1 MRRCAIRYAIGW
13 EWGGAMPPKKSAV
26 IKKAV
31 SERYLKSADL
41 ENPRAG
47 HTFGLGLSFL
57 IGF

>member
-1 MRRCAIRYAIGW
+1 
-13 EWGGAMPPKKSAV
+13 MPPKKSAV